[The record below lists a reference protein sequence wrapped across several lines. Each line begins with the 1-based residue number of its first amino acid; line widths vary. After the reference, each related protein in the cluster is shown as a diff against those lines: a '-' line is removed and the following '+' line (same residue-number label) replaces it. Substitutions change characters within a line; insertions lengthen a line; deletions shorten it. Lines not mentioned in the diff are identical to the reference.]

1 MSSKRPIIGVTI
13 DYVDDAPRYMSPFT
27 YAAAVEKGGGT
38 PVLLPYRVD
47 HALIPQYVDLCA
59 GILFTGGNDLD
70 PTLYGENQWHPKA
83 VKIDPKRQEFELA
96 LIAEVERRRMPALGV
111 CLGSQLMNVHRGG
124 SLIQFLP
131 DEVKDLEHRN
141 LNKQSPERHP
151 ITLETDSQLG
161 RAIGKRDVSVNTYHK
176 QAIRQ
181 IGKGLRVV
189 ATAPDGVIEA
199 YEDPTM
205 PLFAAVQWHP
215 ERLLD
220 EPEHVAPFKLLV
232 EKSAEASKR

>member
-1 MSSKRPIIGVTI
+1 MSSATRPIIGVTI
-13 DYVDDAPRYMSPFT
+13 DSADDAPRYMSAFT
-27 YAAAVEKGGGT
+27 YAEAVEKGGGT

-70 PTLYGENQWHPKA
+70 PSLYGEKDWHPKA

-131 DEVKDLEHRN
+131 DEVNQIEHRR
-141 LNKQSPERHP
+141 LPGQEPGRHL
-151 ITLETDSQLG
+151 ITLDTDSQLG

-176 QAIRQ
+176 QAIRK
-181 IGKGLRVV
+181 IGRGLRVV
-189 ATAPDGVIEA
+189 ATASDGVIEG
-199 YEDPTM
+199 YEDPTF

-232 EKSAEASKR
+232 EKARQQK